1 MADKCIPNENTT
13 LEKNNFNEKLK
24 EINNVNEW
32 ENLILTYINEK
43 DYSIKED
50 SSIDNDS
57 EEFNNNK
64 DSFYKENLETNN
76 NMVNIKAS
84 DFPNKND
91 TNKKNDKLE
100 EEFSNNEEKKI
111 INDEKYTS
119 KNINYNDL
127 FLNKSNEINSIYIKN
142 QFQNTFIFNGKEFKK
157 YARYNKYNK
166 KSNIKRSIYK
176 CINNWK
182 DNNLRKST
190 NKTTLCNA
198 TIEYIAPNQNIKS
211 GYFLKKDHTEECY
224 DLDVNPLPNKE
235 NKKYKKEI
243 LEKELYHK
251 QSKENFIRLCEE
263 VMNSSTVFNRPLFK
277 EKFKEIYNSNKFNF
291 PINTSFLSN
300 IITKWKSTSY

>member
-1 MADKCIPNENTT
+1 M
-13 LEKNNFNEKLK
+13 EKNNFNEKLK

-127 FLNKSNEINSIYIKN
+127 FLNKSNEINPIYIKN

-182 DNNLRKST
+182 NNNLRKST
-190 NKTTLCNA
+190 NKTTL
-198 TIEYIAPNQNIKS
+198 
-211 GYFLKKDHTEECY
+211 
-224 DLDVNPLPNKE
+224 
-235 NKKYKKEI
+235 
-243 LEKELYHK
+243 
-251 QSKENFIRLCEE
+251 
-263 VMNSSTVFNRPLFK
+263 
-277 EKFKEIYNSNKFNF
+277 
-291 PINTSFLSN
+291 
-300 IITKWKSTSY
+300 